1 MREDVSTEF
10 RNTANST
17 PEPVRDRSGWV
28 PRRATLDGFVA
39 ELSRLETGGVLLTT
53 LAPLTTLTVTTY
65 NSTYRFVVR
74 DRTTV
79 LVKGGH
85 FFPEFTEARLA
96 GSGFGGSML
105 KLDWIIVGLRMEIWS
120 DGRPI
125 ITSPVR
131 LIATEPETVGS
142 ALCQ

>member
-1 MREDVSTEF
+1 MSENVPTQFRST
-10 RNTANST
+10 NST
-17 PEPVRDRSGWV
+17 PEPMRDRSGWV
-28 PRRATLDGFVA
+28 PRRATLDGFVT
-39 ELSRLETGGVLLTT
+39 ELSKLESGGVLVTT
-53 LAPLTTLTVTTY
+53 LAPLTLLTVTTY

-74 DRTTV
+74 DRSTV
-79 LVKGGH
+79 LVKGGR

-105 KLDWIIVGLRMEIWS
+105 KLDWIGVGLRMEIWS

-131 LIATEPETVGS
+131 LIATEPDTAGS
-142 ALCQ
+142 ALYQ